1 MPAPLKFIKSTPD
14 LPAEADVVVIGAGII
29 GSFTAYYLAKRG
41 LKVALIEKG
50 IVGGEQS
57 SRNWGW
63 CRQQNRDE
71 RELPLATKA
80 LDLWEQFGVESDE
93 ETGFRRCGLFYVSND
108 ASEIDTWAR
117 WGEYARSI
125 GVKTRMLNSQ
135 EATEKGGFTG
145 KVWKGGVHSQMDGIA
160 DPGLAVPSVARAV
173 MALGSTVHQAC
184 AARGIETTGGAVS
197 GVVTERGTIRTK
209 LVIHAGGAWASSFM
223 RQLDVRF
230 PQATVRQSILAV
242 GTGRLSLP
250 DAFYGDSMSIT
261 RRGDGCHSLAY
272 SGRAKVD
279 PTMQFLRFQKQFI
292 PMFKERWKKVSPG
305 GLQGLRAGHE
315 TLSRWALDRPT
326 PMEARRI
333 LDPVPDAK
341 TIRLTIE
348 RVTRLIPDV
357 ATAPVVGKWAGFV
370 DSTPD
375 GVPVIGEIPAVPGM
389 ILAAGFSGHG
399 FGIGPGAAHL
409 VADIATGAEPI
420 VDPRPYRLSR
430 FDDGAQIDV
439 SEF

>member
-1 MPAPLKFIKSTPD
+1 MPAPLRFIRSTPD
-14 LPAEADVVVIGAGII
+14 LPTQADVVVIGGGII
-29 GSFTAYYLAKRG
+29 GCFTAYYLAKRG
-41 LKVALIEKG
+41 LKVAVLEKG
-50 IVGGEQS
+50 VVGGEQS

-80 LDLWEQFGVESDE
+80 LDLWEQFGQESGE
-93 ETGFRRCGLFYVSND
+93 QTGFRRCGLFYVSND
-108 ASEIDTWAR
+108 ATELDTWAR
-117 WGEYARSI
+117 WGDYARSI

-135 EATEKGGFTG
+135 EATDHGKFTG
-145 KVWKGGVHSQMDGIA
+145 KVWMGGVHSQMDGIA
-160 DPGLAVPSVARAV
+160 NPGLAVPAVARAI

-197 GVVTERGTIRTK
+197 GVVTERGTIRTN

-223 RQLDVRF
+223 RQLGVRF

-242 GTGRLSLP
+242 GTGHMTLP

-261 RRGDGCHSLAY
+261 RRGEGTHALAY
-272 SGRAKVD
+272 SGRANVD
-279 PTMQFLRFQKQFI
+279 PTMQFLKYQKQFL

-315 TLSRWALDRPT
+315 TLSKWRLDKPT

-341 TIRLTIE
+341 TIRLTVE
-348 RVTRLIPDV
+348 RVSRLIPAV
-357 ATAPVVGKWAGFV
+357 AQAPVVASWAGFV

-375 GVPVIGEIPAVPGM
+375 GVPVIDQIAAVPGL

-399 FGIGPGAAHL
+399 FGIGPGASHL
-409 VADIATGAEPI
+409 VADIVTGQEPI
-420 VDPRPYRLSR
+420 VDPRSYRLSR
-430 FDDGAQIDV
+430 FDGGDKIDV